1 MRPDLIFKEPKVKT
15 SQKACKLRTAQTVGT
30 ASILAASLLFAG
42 CSSVNS
48 LLAGDKVDYKS
59 SGKAGPS
66 LDVPPDLTQLSRETR
81 YVVPGS
87 AITASAYQLGS
98 GGSQIVPVAA
108 TSVGDVRIER
118 AGNQR
123 WLVVNRPADQLWS
136 PVRDFWLESG
146 FLLALDQEKLG
157 IMETDFA
164 ENRAKIPQDFIRS
177 TIGKLFDGLYST
189 GERDKFRTRLER
201 NAIGGTEI
209 YISHRGM
216 VETVNTRSG
225 AQTAGAA
232 SGGDTIWQPR
242 PADPE
247 LEAEFLRRLMVKLG
261 VSQEQSK
268 VLVAAA
274 ATAPTSRV
282 ANVNGMPVVQMDE
295 DFDRAWRRV
304 GLTLDRTGFTVED
317 RDRAQGTYFVRYV
330 EPTSDSKEPGFL
342 SKLYSFSGSSAVTP
356 LKYRIAVKSQ
366 GNATTVSVLNA
377 QGAAE
382 ASANAQRIVKVIA
395 DDLR

>member
-15 SQKACKLRTAQTVGT
+15 LQKACNLQRAKTVGT
-30 ASILAASLLFAG
+30 ASILAATMLLTS
-42 CSSVNS
+42 CSSVSN
-48 LLAGDKVDYKS
+48 LLAGDKIDYKS
-59 SGKAGPS
+59 SGKVGPS

-98 GGSQIVPVAA
+98 GSSQIVPVAA

-136 PVRDFWLESG
+136 LVRDFWLESG

-164 ENRAKIPQDFIRS
+164 ENRANIPQDFIRS
-177 TIGKLFDGLYST
+177 TIGKLFDALYST

-216 VETVNTRSG
+216 VETVHTR
-225 AQTAGAA
+225 TAGAA

-247 LEAEFLRRLMVKLG
+247 LEAEFLRRLMLKLG

-268 VLVAAA
+268 VLLAAG

-282 ANVNGMPVVQMDE
+282 ANVNGTPVVQMDE

-330 EPTSDSKEPGFL
+330 EPTSDSKESGFL
-342 SKLYSFSGSSAVTP
+342 SKLFSLSGSSAVPP

-382 ASANAQRIVKVIA
+382 ASANAQRIVKIIA

>member
-1 MRPDLIFKEPKVKT
+1 MKIF
-15 SQKACKLRTAQTVGT
+15 QKACALQAVKTVST
-30 ASILAASLLFAG
+30 TSILAATMLFAG

-48 LLAGDKVDYKS
+48 LLAGDKIDYKS
-59 SGKAGPS
+59 SGKSGPS

-87 AITASAYQLGS
+87 AVTASAYQLGS
-98 GGSQIVPVAA
+98 GSSQIVAVAA
-108 TSVGDVRIER
+108 NSVGDVRIER
-118 AGNQR
+118 SGNQR

-136 PVRDFWLESG
+136 PVRDFWLEGG

-164 ENRAKIPQDFIRS
+164 ENRAKIPQDFIRA
-177 TIGKLFDGLYST
+177 TIGKVFDGLYST

-225 AQTAGAA
+225 AQAAAAA

-268 VLVAAA
+268 VLVAAG

-282 ANVNGMPVVQMDE
+282 ANVNGTPVVQMDE

-330 EPTSDSKEPGFL
+330 EPTPDSKEPGFL
-342 SKLYSFSGSSAVTP
+342 SKLFSFSGSSAVPP
-356 LKYRIAVKSQ
+356 LKYRIDVKSQ
-366 GNATTVSVLNA
+366 GSSTTVSVLNA

-382 ASANAQRIVKVIA
+382 ASANAQRIVKIIA

>member
-1 MRPDLIFKEPKVKT
+1 VRLDLIFKETKVKIL
-15 SQKACKLRTAQTVGT
+15 QKARGLQTAKTVST
-30 ASILAASLLFAG
+30 TSILAATLLFAG

-48 LLAGDKVDYKS
+48 LLAGDKIDYKS

-98 GGSQIVPVAA
+98 GSSQIVPVAA
-108 TSVGDVRIER
+108 NSVGDVRIER

-164 ENRAKIPQDFIRS
+164 ENRAKIPQDIIRE
-177 TIGKLFDGLYST
+177 TIGKVFDGLYST

-216 VETVNTRSG
+216 VETVNTRNG

-268 VLVAAA
+268 VLVAAG

-282 ANVNGMPVVQMDE
+282 ANVNGTPVVQMDE

-330 EPTSDSKEPGFL
+330 EPTPDSKEPGFL
-342 SKLYSFSGSSAVTP
+342 SKLFSFSGSSAVPP